1 MGWSRVGNLALSV
14 AVGVSA
20 AGAQTG
26 ASSAPLVTKAPAGKW
41 AIVMHGGAGVIER
54 STMKPETEQQYRA
67 GLDAAITAAAKV
79 LDGGGHAMD
88 AIEAG
93 LKVLEEDP
101 LFNCGHGAVFAA
113 DGTNQLDAAIMDGKT
128 MNAGAVA
135 DVTTTRHPISLARA
149 VMEKSPHVMLI
160 GHGAD
165 EFGKSVGL
173 EQVPNSFFFTE
184 RRWQGLV
191 KQLKKEGRPVPPRPV
206 GAPPEPTTP
215 VAEIETPEAHKYGTT
230 GMVVRDRFGDIAAG
244 TTTGGVSGK
253 LWNRVGDTPIIGAGT
268 YASSESCAVSA
279 TGTGEYFIRLT
290 VARTI
295 CALVQ
300 YKGMALQAAVDDV
313 VQRQLGAIHGDGGV
327 IAITPDGQMAWGF
340 NTPGMFRA
348 RLVEGGTVQMGIYRD
363 EP

>member
-1 MGWSRVGNLALSV
+1 MTRAWVLGAGLGLMLTS
-14 AVGVSA
+14 GVTA
-20 AGAQTG
+20 MAQGAG
-26 ASSAPLVTKAPAGKW
+26 APLVSKAAPHRW

-54 STMKPETEQQYRA
+54 ASMKPDTEAAYKA
-67 GLDAAITAAAKV
+67 GLDAAIRAAAKV
-79 LDGGGHAMD
+79 LDGGGQAMD

-113 DGTNQLDAAIMDGKT
+113 DGTNQLDAAMMDGKT

-160 GHGAD
+160 GRGAD
-165 EFGKSVGL
+165 DFGKSVGL

-191 KQLKKEGRPVPPRPV
+191 KQLKKEGRPVPSRPV

-215 VAEIETPEAHKYGTT
+215 VADIETPEAHKYGTT
-230 GMVVRDRFGDIAAG
+230 GMVVRDREGNVAAG
-244 TTTGGVSGK
+244 TTTGGVTGK
-253 LWNRVGDTPIIGAGT
+253 MWNRVGDTPIIGAGT
-268 YASSESCAVSA
+268 YASNESCAVSA

-313 VQRQLGAIHGDGGV
+313 IGRQLPAIHGDGGV
-327 IAITPDGQMAWGF
+327 IAIAPDGQMAWGF

-348 RLVEGGTVQMGIYRD
+348 RLVEGGAVQMGIYRD